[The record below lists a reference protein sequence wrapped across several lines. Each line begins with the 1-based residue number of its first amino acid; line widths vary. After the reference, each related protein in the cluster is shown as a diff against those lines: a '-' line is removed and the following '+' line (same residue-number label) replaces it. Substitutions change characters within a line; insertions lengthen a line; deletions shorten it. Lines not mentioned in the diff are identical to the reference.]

1 VKVSDVDTNA
11 KTLILNGGKH
21 GSINYTHLVL
31 ATGGAPRSISS
42 PGSDLANILYLR
54 SPQDAN
60 AIAEGSKGKK
70 VVIVGSSFIGTE
82 VAAFLSDKAE
92 SVTIIGR
99 TKYPLERNLGSEV
112 GELVQSMHKAK
123 GVRFVGS
130 ANVLGFKG
138 QDGRVASVMIDDRE
152 ESIPADLVVVGIGCV
167 PATQFLLESG
177 IQLDSQG
184 YVEVNQ
190 HLETNVEN
198 VYAVGDIAKFPL
210 SIHQESPRVAVGHWQ
225 IAQSHGRLAGLN
237 IGQETKELVRT
248 VPFFWTVQYGKSFR
262 YSGYCPSWDDI
273 VYDGQV
279 SSGSFVAYYCKEDC
293 VQAVATLG
301 KDPIAA
307 EFANLLMSGKS
318 LGKKDAVAG
327 LWRQSLSTLT

>member
-1 VKVSDVDTNA
+1 MSLKGDR
-11 KTLILNGGKH
+11 H

-31 ATGGAPRSISS
+31 ATGGSPRSISS
-42 PGSDLANILYLR
+42 SGSDLANIFYLR

-60 AIAEGSKGKK
+60 AIVEGAKGKK

-99 TKYPLERNLGSEV
+99 TKYPLERSLGPEV
-112 GELVQSMHKAK
+112 GELVRSMHEAK
-123 GVRFVGS
+123 GVRFVGN

-138 QDGRVASVMIDDRE
+138 QDGRVASVMIDNPE

-167 PATQFLLESG
+167 PATKFLLESDV
-177 IQLDSQG
+177 ILDGQG

-190 HLETNVEN
+190 HLETNVPN

-210 SIHQESPRVAVGHWQ
+210 SIHQESPRVAIGHWQ

-237 IGQETKELVRT
+237 IGHETKELVRT

-279 SSGSFVAYYCKEDC
+279 SSGSFVAYYCLEDC

-307 EFANLLMSGKS
+307 DFANLLMSGKR
-318 LGKKDAVAG
+318 LLKKDAVAG
-327 LWRQSLSTLT
+327 LWRDSLCQL